1 MDAMISLFVVSTFEG
16 WPDLLYVAIDSN
28 EEDRGPVHNSRQ
40 WVAIFFIAFIVVI
53 AFFMMNIFVGFVIVT
68 FQNEGEREYEN
79 CELDKNQ
86 RKCIGLRLFCR
97 VILSLITQSSIRIF
111 SEFALKAKPHRR
123 YIPRNRF
130 QYRVWWFVTSQF
142 FEYAIFIM

>member
-1 MDAMISLFVVSTFEG
+1 
-16 WPDLLYVAIDSN
+16 
-28 EEDRGPVHNSRQ
+28 
-40 WVAIFFIAFIVVI
+40 
-53 AFFMMNIFVGFVIVT
+53 MMNIFVGFVIVT

-86 RKCIGLRLFCR
+86 RKCIGLLIFFKHFLMKF
-97 VILSLITQSSIRIF
+97 IL
-111 SEFALKAKPHRR
+111 EFALKAKPHRR

-142 FEYAIFIM
+142 FEYAIFIIISELFYYSIQSIIHTFHSVLNTTTLALKHYPPGE